1 MTGIRIFL
9 VDGSY
14 YDAFLEKEWNVIMH
28 ELIVNGAF
36 GTTDFFCNR
45 ASVLKVVR
53 LDPAQLGVQ
62 APPSTQPPPMPPGSV
77 LRPQFSVI
85 RGLGGDPNALPT
97 DQDNQLRSA
106 PNDLDAD
113 DVVARVEEGARVLY
127 AQAGHFSP
135 WDKADP
141 GVKDH
146 FRDQAARRIA
156 PLAEDPPP
164 AS

>member
-1 MTGIRIFL
+1 
-9 VDGSY
+9 
-14 YDAFLEKEWNVIMH
+14 
-28 ELIVNGAF
+28 
-36 GTTDFFCNR
+36 
-45 ASVLKVVR
+45 
-53 LDPAQLGVQ
+53 
-62 APPSTQPPPMPPGSV
+62 
-77 LRPQFSVI
+77 
-85 RGLGGDPNALPT
+85 
-97 DQDNQLRSA
+97 
-106 PNDLDAD
+106 
-113 DVVARVEEGARVLY
+113 VARVEEGARVLY